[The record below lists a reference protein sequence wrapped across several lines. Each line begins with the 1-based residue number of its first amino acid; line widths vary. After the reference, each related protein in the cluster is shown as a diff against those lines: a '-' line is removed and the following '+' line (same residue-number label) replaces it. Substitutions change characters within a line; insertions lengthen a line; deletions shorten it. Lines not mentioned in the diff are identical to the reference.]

1 MPRIGTDE
9 WVSEQELRTEYYT
22 GLTAP
27 ARRAFDRVGPGPRFF
42 VFLGICALFPFL
54 TDSAFLIRVGVN
66 VLLFALLAL
75 GLNIVVGW
83 AGLLDLGYI
92 AFYGFGAYMYAWV
105 SSDHFDIHLP
115 TELAIPLVVAAS
127 ALLGL
132 LLGLPSWRLVG
143 DYLAITTLFFAQ
155 IFVELALNLDRI
167 NLPWREEPL
176 NLTGG
181 PNGIPGIDRMEIFGI
196 ELADVRDYYFLL
208 LVLLALIA
216 CGLFYLNDSR
226 TGRGWRASREDP
238 LAAELMTT
246 PVNRLKL
253 LAFAMGAAI
262 AGLTGS
268 IFAAVQTGVFP
279 QNFEVVLLIM
289 IYAALILGGAGS
301 IAGAVLGAIVVAS
314 VPEILRTPENARW
327 LFYGALV
334 AVLVATVRPWR
345 RLALV
350 GAAVIAF
357 GFIVR
362 GLVAWIWPEG
372 VAGEPAGETLGGFI
386 DAWVVIPGNL
396 ENQEL
401 IGNIAFVLLV
411 AAALTLTQLRGDA
424 RTILL
429 VPTIYLAA
437 FVWENRLIEQPSVTR
452 QLLFGAIL
460 VAMMTMRPQ
469 GLLGTPRVENPI

>member
-9 WVSEQELRTEYYT
+9 WVEQQELRTEYYT

-27 ARRAFDRVGPGPRFF
+27 ARRAFDRVGPSPRFF
-42 VFLGICALFPFL
+42 AFLAICAAFPFL

-83 AGLLDLGYI
+83 AGLLDLGYV

-105 SSDHFDIHLP
+105 SSGQFDIHLP
-115 TELAIPLVVAAS
+115 TELAILLVVTAS

-155 IFVELALNLDRI
+155 IFVELTLNLDRLQ
-167 NLPWREEPL
+167 LPWMDEPL
-176 NLTGG
+176 DLTGG
-181 PNGIPGIDRMEIFGI
+181 PNGIPGIDRMQILGI
-196 ELADVRDYYFLL
+196 ELPGVRDYFFLL
-208 LVLLALIA
+208 LIVFALVVI
-216 CGLFYLNDSR
+216 GLYYVNESR

-262 AGLTGS
+262 AGLSGS

-301 IAGAVLGAIVVAS
+301 ISGAILGAIIVAS
-314 VPEILRTPENARW
+314 VPEILRTPENARF
-327 LFYGALV
+327 LFYAAAI
-334 AVLVATVRPWR
+334 AVLVATVRPWQ
-345 RLALV
+345 RLAIVV
-350 GAAVIAF
+350 GAVVAF
-357 GFIVR
+357 GAVVYQVVALAWPTGVEGELAGGTFS
-362 GLVAWIWPEG
+362 GLLESWM
-372 VAGEPAGETLGGFI
+372 
-386 DAWVVIPGNL
+386 VIPG

-411 AAALTLTQLRGDA
+411 AAVLTLTQLRGDA
-424 RTILL
+424 RLVLL
-429 VPTIYLAA
+429 VPTLYLAS
-437 FVWENRLIEQPSVTR
+437 FVWENRLIAQPSVTR

-460 VAMMTMRPQ
+460 VAMMTKRPH

>member
-9 WVSEQELRTEYYT
+9 WVEQQELRTEYYT

-42 VFLGICALFPFL
+42 AFLAICAAFPFV
-54 TDSAFLIRVGVN
+54 TDSPFLIRVGVN

-83 AGLLDLGYI
+83 AGLLDLGYV
-92 AFYGFGAYMYAWV
+92 AFYGFGAYTYAWV
-105 SSDHFDIHLP
+105 SSNQFDIHLP
-115 TELAIPLVVAAS
+115 TELAIPLVVTAS

-155 IFVELALNLDRI
+155 IFVELALNLDRV

-176 NLTGG
+176 DLTGG
-181 PNGIPGIDRMEIFGI
+181 PNGIPGLDPMRIFTIDF
-196 ELADVRDYYFLL
+196 LQTRDYFFLL
-208 LVLLALIA
+208 LVLFALVTV
-216 CGLFYLNDSR
+216 GLYYVNESR

-301 IAGAVLGAIVVAS
+301 ISGAILGAIIVAS
-314 VPEILRTPENARW
+314 VPEILRTPENARF
-327 LFYGALV
+327 LFYAAAI
-334 AVLVATVRPWR
+334 AVLVATVRPWQ
-345 RLALV
+345 RLAAV
-350 GAAVIAF
+350 VAAVVAF
-357 GFIVR
+357 GAVVYQVVA
-362 GLVAWIWPEG
+362 LVW
-372 VAGEPAGETLGGFI
+372 PAGVEGELSGGRFSGLLES
-386 DAWVVIPGNL
+386 WMVVPGEHQQL
-396 ENQEL
+396 T
-401 IGNIAFVLLV
+401 GNIAFVLLV
-411 AAALTLTQLRGDA
+411 AAVLTLTVLRGDA
-424 RTILL
+424 RLVLL
-429 VPTIYLAA
+429 VPTLYLAS
-437 FVWENRLIEQPSVTR
+437 FVWETRLIAQPSVTR

-460 VAMMTMRPQ
+460 VAMMTRRPH
-469 GLLGTPRVENPI
+469 GLLGTPRVENPV

>member
-1 MPRIGTDE
+1 MARIGTDE
-9 WVSEQELRTEYYT
+9 WVSEQELRTEYYR

-42 VFLGICALFPFL
+42 VFLGICALVPFL

-83 AGLLDLGYI
+83 AGLLDLGYV
-92 AFYGFGAYMYAWV
+92 AFYGFGAYMYAWL
-105 SSDHFDIHLP
+105 SSSQFDVHLP
-115 TELAIPLVVAAS
+115 TELTIPIVIAAS
-127 ALLGL
+127 AGLGL

-155 IFVELALNLDRI
+155 IFVELTLNLDRI
-167 NLPWREEPL
+167 NLPWRDEAL

-181 PNGIPGIDRMEIFGI
+181 PNGIPGIDRMDILGI
-196 ELADVRDYYFLL
+196 QLDHVRDYYFLL
-208 LVLLALIA
+208 LILLALIVV
-216 CGLFYLNDSR
+216 GLFYLNDSR

-279 QNFEVVLLIM
+279 QNFEVTLLIM

-301 IAGAVLGAIVVAS
+301 ISGAVLGAIVVAHD
-314 VPEILRTPENARW
+314 
-327 LFYGALV
+327 Y
-334 AVLVATVRPWR
+334 
-345 RLALV
+345 
-350 GAAVIAF
+350 
-357 GFIVR
+357 
-362 GLVAWIWPEG
+362 
-372 VAGEPAGETLGGFI
+372 
-386 DAWVVIPGNL
+386 
-396 ENQEL
+396 
-401 IGNIAFVLLV
+401 
-411 AAALTLTQLRGDA
+411 
-424 RTILL
+424 
-429 VPTIYLAA
+429 
-437 FVWENRLIEQPSVTR
+437 
-452 QLLFGAIL
+452 
-460 VAMMTMRPQ
+460 
-469 GLLGTPRVENPI
+469 

>member
-9 WVSEQELRTEYYT
+9 WVEQQELRTERYT

-27 ARRAFDRVGPGPRFF
+27 ARRAFDRVGPGPRFLAF
-42 VFLGICALFPFL
+42 VAICAVFGIVTDSPFL
-54 TDSAFLIRVGVN
+54 QRVGVN

-83 AGLLDLGYI
+83 AGLLDLGYV
-92 AFYGFGAYMYAWV
+92 AFYGFGAYTYAWV
-105 SSDHFDIHLP
+105 SSGHFDVHLP
-115 TELAIPLVVAAS
+115 TELAIPLVVTAS

-155 IFVELALNLDRI
+155 VFFELAVNLDRV
-167 NLPWREEPL
+167 NLPWRDEPL
-176 NLTGG
+176 DLTGG
-181 PNGIPGIDRMEIFGI
+181 PNGIPGLDPMRIVTIDFHTTK
-196 ELADVRDYYFLL
+196 DYFFLL
-208 LVLLALIA
+208 LAIFALVTVALYFI
-216 CGLFYLNDSR
+216 NESR

-262 AGLTGS
+262 AGLSGS

-301 IAGAVLGAIVVAS
+301 ISGAILGAIIVAS
-314 VPEILRTPENARW
+314 VPEILRTPDNARF
-327 LFYGALV
+327 LFYAAAI
-334 AVLVATVRPWR
+334 AVLLATVRPWQ
-345 RLALV
+345 RLAV
-350 GAAVIAF
+350 VVAAVVAF
-357 GFIVR
+357 GAIVYQV
-362 GLVAWIWPEG
+362 VALAWPEG
-372 VAGEPAGETLGGFI
+372 VEGELAGGRFSGLLES
-386 DAWVVIPGNL
+386 WMVIPG
-396 ENQEL
+396 ENREL

-411 AAALTLTQLRGDA
+411 AGILALTQLRADA
-424 RTILL
+424 RVMLL
-429 VPTIYLAA
+429 VPTLYLAS
-437 FVWENRLIEQPSVTR
+437 FVWENRLIAQPSVTR

-460 VAMMTMRPQ
+460 VAMMTRRPH

>member
-1 MPRIGTDE
+1 MHRIGTDE
-9 WVSEQELRTEYYT
+9 WVEQQELRTEYYT

-42 VFLGICALFPFL
+42 VFLAICAAFPFV
-54 TDSAFLIRVGVN
+54 TDSPFLHRVGVN

-83 AGLLDLGYI
+83 AGLLDLGYV
-92 AFYGFGAYMYAWV
+92 AFYGFGAYMYAWL
-105 SSDHFDIHLP
+105 SSNHFDIDLP
-115 TELAIPLVVAAS
+115 TELTIPIVVTAA

-155 IFVELALNLDRI
+155 IFVELTLNLDRV

-176 NLTGG
+176 DLTGG
-181 PNGIPGIDRMEIFGI
+181 PNGIPGLDPMRIFTIDFHTTK
-196 ELADVRDYYFLL
+196 DYYFLL
-208 LVLLALIA
+208 LVLLALVTV
-216 CGLFYLNDSR
+216 GLYYVNESR

-262 AGLTGS
+262 AGLSGS

-301 IAGAVLGAIVVAS
+301 ISGAILGAIIVAS
-314 VPEILRTPENARW
+314 VPEILRTPENARF
-327 LFYGALV
+327 LFYAAAI
-334 AVLVATVRPWR
+334 AVLVATVRPWQ
-345 RLALV
+345 RLAV
-350 GAAVIAF
+350 VVAAVVAF
-357 GFIVR
+357 GAIVYQV
-362 GLVAWIWPEG
+362 VALAW
-372 VAGEPAGETLGGFI
+372 PAGVEGELSGGRFSGLLES
-386 DAWVVIPGNL
+386 WMVVPG

-411 AAALTLTQLRGDA
+411 AAVLTLTQLRGDA
-424 RTILL
+424 RLVLL
-429 VPTIYLAA
+429 DPTLYLAS
-437 FVWENRLIEQPSVTR
+437 FVWENRLINQPSVTR

-460 VAMMTMRPQ
+460 VAMMTRRPH
-469 GLLGTPRVENPI
+469 GLLGTPRVESPV

>member
-1 MPRIGTDE
+1 MSRIGTDE
-9 WVSEQELRTEYYT
+9 WVEQQELRTEYYT
-22 GLTAP
+22 GLTGP

-42 VFLGICALFPFL
+42 VFLAICALFPFL
-54 TDSAFLIRVGVN
+54 TDSPFLHRVGVN

-83 AGLLDLGYI
+83 AGLLDLGYV
-92 AFYGFGAYMYAWV
+92 AFYGFGAYMYAWL
-105 SSDHFDIHLP
+105 SSNHFDIDLP
-115 TELAIPLVVAAS
+115 TELTIPIVVTAA

-155 IFVELALNLDRI
+155 IFVELTLNLDRV

-176 NLTGG
+176 DLTGG
-181 PNGIPGIDRMEIFGI
+181 PNGIPGLEPMRIFTIDFHTTK
-196 ELADVRDYYFLL
+196 DYYFLL
-208 LVLLALIA
+208 LFLLALVMV
-216 CGLFYLNDSR
+216 GLYYVNESR

-262 AGLTGS
+262 AGLSGS

-289 IYAALILGGAGS
+289 ISAALILGGAGS
-301 IAGAVLGAIVVAS
+301 ISGAILGAIIVAS
-314 VPEILRTPENARW
+314 VPEILRTPENARF
-327 LFYGALV
+327 LFYAAAI
-334 AVLVATVRPWR
+334 AVLVATVRPWQ
-345 RLALV
+345 RLAV
-350 GAAVIAF
+350 VVAAVVAF
-357 GFIVR
+357 GAIVYQV
-362 GLVAWIWPEG
+362 VALAWPEG
-372 VAGEPAGETLGGFI
+372 VEGELSGGTFSGLLES
-386 DAWVVIPGNL
+386 WMVVPG

-411 AAALTLTQLRGDA
+411 AAVLTLTQLRGDA
-424 RTILL
+424 RLVLL
-429 VPTIYLAA
+429 VPTLYLAS
-437 FVWENRLIEQPSVTR
+437 FVWENRLINQPSVTR

-460 VAMMTMRPQ
+460 VAMMTRRPH
-469 GLLGTPRVENPI
+469 GLLGTPRVESPI

>member
-9 WVSEQELRTEYYT
+9 WVEQQELRSEYYT
-22 GLTAP
+22 GLTGP

-42 VFLGICALFPFL
+42 AFLAVCAIFPFT
-54 TDSAFLIRVGVN
+54 TDSDFLIRVGVN

-83 AGLLDLGYI
+83 AGLLDLGYV
-92 AFYGFGAYMYAWV
+92 AFYGFGAYMYAWL
-105 SSDHFDIHLP
+105 SSSQFDIHLP
-115 TELAIPLVVAAS
+115 TELVIPIVITAS

-155 IFVELALNLDRI
+155 IFVELMLNLDR
-167 NLPWREEPL
+167 LTPPWSDEPL
-176 NLTGG
+176 DVTGG
-181 PNGIPGIDRMEIFGI
+181 PNGIPGLDDMRIFTIDI
-196 ELADVRDYYFLL
+196 EQTQDYYYLL
-208 LVLLALIA
+208 LAVFAVVVV
-216 CGLFYLNDSR
+216 GLYYINESR

-253 LAFAMGAAI
+253 LAFAMGAAV

-279 QNFEVVLLIM
+279 QNFEVALLIM

-301 IAGAVLGAIVVAS
+301 ISGAVLGAIIVAS
-314 VPEILRTPENARW
+314 VPEILRTPENARY
-327 LFYGALV
+327 LFYGALI
-334 AVLVATVRPWR
+334 AVLVATVKPWQR
-345 RLALV
+345 LV
-350 GAAVIAF
+350 GVVVAAIVF
-357 GFIVR
+357 GFAVY
-362 GLVAWIWPEG
+362 GLVELIWPDVVTG
-372 VAGEPAGETLGGFI
+372 VDDGGLGGLLDSWVLVIDDHETLINFS
-386 DAWVVIPGNL
+386 
-396 ENQEL
+396 
-401 IGNIAFVLLV
+401 FVFLV
-411 AAALTLTQLRGDA
+411 AAVLTLTVLRGES
-424 RTILL
+424 RTLLL

-437 FVWENRLIEQPSVTR
+437 FVWENRLINEPSVTR

-460 VAMMTMRPQ
+460 IAMMTKRPH
-469 GLLGTPRVENPI
+469 GLLGTPRVENPV

>member
-1 MPRIGTDE
+1 MHRIGTDE
-9 WVSEQELRTEYYT
+9 WVEQQELRTEYYT

-42 VFLGICALFPFL
+42 VFLAICAAFPFV
-54 TDSAFLIRVGVN
+54 TDSPFLHRVGVN

-83 AGLLDLGYI
+83 AGLLDLGYV
-92 AFYGFGAYMYAWV
+92 AFYGFGAYMYAWL
-105 SSDHFDIHLP
+105 SSNHFDIDLP
-115 TELAIPLVVAAS
+115 TELTIPIVVTAA

-155 IFVELALNLDRI
+155 IFVELTLNLDRV

-176 NLTGG
+176 DLTGG
-181 PNGIPGIDRMEIFGI
+181 PNGIPGLDPMWIFTIDFHTTK
-196 ELADVRDYYFLL
+196 DYYFLL
-208 LVLLALIA
+208 LVLLALVTV
-216 CGLFYLNDSR
+216 GLYYVNESR

-262 AGLTGS
+262 AGLSGS

-301 IAGAVLGAIVVAS
+301 ISGAILGAIIVAS
-314 VPEILRTPENARW
+314 VPEILRTPENARF
-327 LFYGALV
+327 LFYAAAI
-334 AVLVATVRPWR
+334 AVLVATVRPWQ
-345 RLALV
+345 RLAV
-350 GAAVIAF
+350 VVAAVVAF
-357 GFIVR
+357 GAIVYQV
-362 GLVAWIWPEG
+362 VALAW
-372 VAGEPAGETLGGFI
+372 PAGVEGELSGGRFSGLLES
-386 DAWVVIPGNL
+386 WMVVPG

-411 AAALTLTQLRGDA
+411 AAVLTLTQLRGDA
-424 RTILL
+424 RLVLL
-429 VPTIYLAA
+429 VPTLYLAS
-437 FVWENRLIEQPSVTR
+437 FVWENRLINQPSVTR

-460 VAMMTMRPQ
+460 VAMMTRRPH
-469 GLLGTPRVENPI
+469 GLLGTPRVESPV

>member
-9 WVSEQELRTEYYT
+9 WVSEQELRTEYYR

-42 VFLGICALFPFL
+42 AFLAICALFPFL

-66 VLLFALLAL
+66 VMLFALLAL

-83 AGLLDLGYI
+83 AGLLDLGYV
-92 AFYGFGAYMYAWV
+92 AFYGFGAYMYAWI
-105 SSDHFDIHLP
+105 SSAHFDVHLP
-115 TELAIPLVVAAS
+115 TELAIPIVVAAS
-127 ALLGL
+127 ACLGL

-155 IFVELALNLDRI
+155 IFVELALNLDRV
-167 NLPWREEPL
+167 NLPWRDEPL
-176 NLTGG
+176 DLTGG
-181 PNGIPGIDRMEIFGI
+181 PNGIPGIDRMSLFGI
-196 ELADVRDYYFLL
+196 QLDDVRDYYFLL
-208 LVLLALIA
+208 LILLALIVV
-216 CGLFYLNDSR
+216 GLFYLNDSR

-279 QNFEVVLLIM
+279 QNFEVTLLIM

-301 IAGAVLGAIVVAS
+301 ISGAVLGAIVVAA

-327 LFYGALV
+327 LFYCALVLALLV
-334 AVLVATVRPWR
+334 AVRPWT
-345 RLALV
+345 RLAVVAGAVVGFGFVVHALV
-350 GAAVIAF
+350 GW
-357 GFIVR
+357 
-362 GLVAWIWPEG
+362 LW
-372 VAGEPAGETLGGFI
+372 PAGVEGETSGGTLAGVL
-386 DAWVVIPGNL
+386 DSWVFVPAESQDTVGNV
-396 ENQEL
+396 
-401 IGNIAFVLLV
+401 AFVLLV
-411 AAALTLTQLRGDA
+411 AAVLWLTTLRGNA
-424 RTILL
+424 RIAVL

-437 FVWENRLIEQPSVTR
+437 FVWENRLVEQPSVTR

-460 VAMMTMRPQ
+460 VAMMTTRPQ

>member
-1 MPRIGTDE
+1 
-9 WVSEQELRTEYYT
+9 
-22 GLTAP
+22 
-27 ARRAFDRVGPGPRFF
+27 
-42 VFLGICALFPFL
+42 
-54 TDSAFLIRVGVN
+54 VGVN

-92 AFYGFGAYMYAWV
+92 AFYGFGAYTYAWV
-105 SSDHFDIHLP
+105 SSSQFDVHLP
-115 TELAIPLVVAAS
+115 TELAIPLVVTAS

-155 IFVELALNLDRI
+155 IFVELMLNLDR
-167 NLPWREEPL
+167 LTPPWADEPL
-176 NLTGG
+176 DVTGG
-181 PNGIPGIDRMEIFGI
+181 PNGIPGLDDMRIFTVDI
-196 ELADVRDYYFLL
+196 EQVQDYYFLL
-208 LVLLALIA
+208 LVIFAVIVV
-216 CGLFYLNDSR
+216 GLYYINQSR

-253 LAFAMGAAI
+253 LAFAMGAAV

-279 QNFEVVLLIM
+279 QNFEVALLIM

-301 IAGAVLGAIVVAS
+301 ISGAVLGAVIVAA
-314 VPEILRTPENARW
+314 VPEILRTPENARY
-327 LFYGALV
+327 LFYG
-334 AVLVATVRPWR
+334 VLIASLLIVVRPWKR
-345 RLALV
+345 VA
-350 GAAVIAF
+350 GIFAAVIVF
-357 GFIVR
+357 GFAVHEIV
-362 GLVAWIWPEG
+362 AFIWPDVVVGVEG
-372 VAGEPAGETLGGFI
+372 GGLGGLLDSWVLVIEDHETLVNF
-386 DAWVVIPGNL
+386 
-396 ENQEL
+396 
-401 IGNIAFVLLV
+401 AFVFLV
-411 AAALTLTQLRGDA
+411 AAVLILTQLRGES
-424 RTILL
+424 RMLLL

-437 FVWENRLIEQPSVTR
+437 FVWENRLVTEPSVTR

-460 VAMMTMRPQ
+460 IAMMTKRPQ

>member
-9 WVSEQELRTEYYT
+9 WASEQELRTEYYT
-22 GLTAP
+22 GFTAP

-42 VFLGICALFPFL
+42 AFLAICALFPFL

-66 VLLFALLAL
+66 VMLFALLAL

-83 AGLLDLGYI
+83 AGLLDLGYV
-92 AFYGFGAYMYAWV
+92 AFYGFGAYMYAWI

-115 TELAIPLVVAAS
+115 TELAIPIVVAAS
-127 ALLGL
+127 AGLGL

-155 IFVELALNLDRI
+155 IFVELALNLDRV
-167 NLPWREEPL
+167 NLPWRDEPL

-181 PNGIPGIDRMEIFGI
+181 PNGIPGIDRMDILGI
-196 ELADVRDYYFLL
+196 QLDHVRDYYFLL
-208 LVLLALIA
+208 LILLALIVV
-216 CGLFYLNDSR
+216 GLFYLNDSR

-253 LAFAMGAAI
+253 LAFAMGASI

-279 QNFEVVLLIM
+279 QNFEVTLLIM

-301 IAGAVLGAIVVAS
+301 ISGAVLGAIVVAA

-327 LFYGALV
+327 LFYCALV
-334 AVLVATVRPWR
+334 LALVVTVRPWT
-345 RLALV
+345 RLAAVAGAIVGFGLV
-350 GAAVIAF
+350 LRV
-357 GFIVR
+357 
-362 GLVAWIWPEG
+362 LVAWLWPAG
-372 VAGEPAGETLGGFI
+372 VEGEPSGGTLAGLL
-386 DAWVVIPGNL
+386 DSWVFLPG
-396 ENQEL
+396 ENQDT
-401 IGNIAFVLLV
+401 IGNVAFVLLV
-411 AAALTLTQLRGDA
+411 AAVLWLTTLRGTE
-424 RTILL
+424 RMLVL

-437 FVWENRLIEQPSVTR
+437 FVWENRLVEQPSVTR

-460 VAMMTMRPQ
+460 VAMMTSRPQ
-469 GLLGTPRVENPI
+469 GLLGTPRVESPI

>member
-1 MPRIGTDE
+1 MSRIGTDE
-9 WVSEQELRTEYYT
+9 WVEQQELRTEYYT

-54 TDSAFLIRVGVN
+54 TDSPFLHRVGVN

-83 AGLLDLGYI
+83 AGLLDLGYV
-92 AFYGFGAYMYAWV
+92 AFYGFGAYMYAWL
-105 SSDHFDIHLP
+105 SSNHFDIDLP
-115 TELAIPLVVAAS
+115 TELTIPIVVTAA

-155 IFVELALNLDRI
+155 IFVELTLNLDRV

-176 NLTGG
+176 DLTGG
-181 PNGIPGIDRMEIFGI
+181 PNGIPGLEPMRILTIDFHTTK
-196 ELADVRDYYFLL
+196 DYFFLL
-208 LVLLALIA
+208 LVILALVMV
-216 CGLFYLNDSR
+216 GLYYVNESR

-262 AGLTGS
+262 AGLSGS

-301 IAGAVLGAIVVAS
+301 ISGAILGAIIVAS
-314 VPEILRTPENARW
+314 VPEILRTPENARF
-327 LFYGALV
+327 LFYAAAI
-334 AVLVATVRPWR
+334 AVLVATVRPWQ
-345 RLALV
+345 RLAIV
-350 GAAVIAF
+350 VAAVVAF
-357 GFIVR
+357 GAILYQVVALVWPPGVEGELAGGTFS
-362 GLVAWIWPEG
+362 GLLESWMV
-372 VAGEPAGETLGGFI
+372 VPAEHQ
-386 DAWVVIPGNL
+386 A
-396 ENQEL
+396 L
-401 IGNIAFVLLV
+401 IGNIAFVVLV
-411 AAALTLTQLRGDA
+411 ACVLTLTQLQGDA
-424 RTILL
+424 RLVLL
-429 VPTIYLAA
+429 VPTLYLAS
-437 FVWENRLIEQPSVTR
+437 FVWENRLIAQPSVTR

-460 VAMMTMRPQ
+460 VAMMTRRPH
-469 GLLGTPRVENPI
+469 GLLGTPRVESPV

>member
-1 MPRIGTDE
+1 VSRIGTDE
-9 WVSEQELRTEYYT
+9 WVEEQELRTEYYT

-27 ARRAFDRVGPGPRFF
+27 ARRAFDRVGPTPRFF

-54 TDSAFLIRVGVN
+54 TDSPFLHRIGVN

-83 AGLLDLGYI
+83 AGLLDLGYV
-92 AFYGFGAYMYAWV
+92 AFYGFGAYTYAWL
-105 SSDHFDIHLP
+105 SSNHFDVDLP
-115 TELAIPLVVAAS
+115 TEATIPIVVAAT

-155 IFVELALNLDRI
+155 IFVELTLNLDRV
-167 NLPWREEPL
+167 NVPWRDEPL
-176 NLTGG
+176 DLTGG
-181 PNGIPGIDRMEIFGI
+181 PNGIPGLEPMRILTIDFHT
-196 ELADVRDYYFLL
+196 LKDYYLLL
-208 LVLLALIA
+208 LVVFALVTVA
-216 CGLFYLNDSR
+216 LYYVNESR

-262 AGLTGS
+262 AGLSGS

-301 IAGAVLGAIVVAS
+301 ISGAILGAIIVAS
-314 VPEILRTPENARW
+314 VPEILRTPENARF
-327 LFYGALV
+327 LFYASAI
-334 AVLVATVRPWR
+334 AVLVATVRPWQ
-345 RLALV
+345 RLAV
-350 GAAVIAF
+350 VVAAVVAF
-357 GFIVR
+357 GAIVYQVVA
-362 GLVAWIWPEG
+362 LVW
-372 VAGEPAGETLGGFI
+372 PAGVEGELAGGTFSGLLES
-386 DAWVVIPGNL
+386 WMVIPS
-396 ENQEL
+396 ENQAL

-411 AAALTLTQLRGDA
+411 AAVLTLTQLRGDA
-424 RTILL
+424 RLLLL
-429 VPTIYLAA
+429 VPTLYLAS
-437 FVWENRLIEQPSVTR
+437 FVWENRLIAQPSVTR

-460 VAMMTMRPQ
+460 VAMMTRRPH
-469 GLLGTPRVENPI
+469 GLLGTPRVESPI

>member
-1 MPRIGTDE
+1 MSRIGTDE
-9 WVSEQELRTEYYT
+9 WVEQQELRTEYYT

-27 ARRAFDRVGPGPRFF
+27 ARRAFDRVGPTPRFF

-54 TDSAFLIRVGVN
+54 TDSPFLHRVGVN

-83 AGLLDLGYI
+83 AGLLDLGYV
-92 AFYGFGAYMYAWV
+92 AFYGFGAYTYAWL
-105 SSDHFDIHLP
+105 SSNQFDYHLP
-115 TELAIPLVVAAS
+115 TEATIAIVVAAT

-155 IFVELALNLDRI
+155 IFVELTLNLDRI
-167 NLPWREEPL
+167 NLPWRDEAL
-176 NLTGG
+176 DLTGG
-181 PNGIPGIDRMEIFGI
+181 PNGIPGLDPMRIFTIDFHTTK
-196 ELADVRDYYFLL
+196 DYYFLL
-208 LVLLALIA
+208 LVLLALVTV
-216 CGLFYLNDSR
+216 GLYYVNESR

-262 AGLTGS
+262 AGLSGS

-301 IAGAVLGAIVVAS
+301 ISGAILGAIIVAS
-314 VPEILRTPENARW
+314 VPEILRTPENARF
-327 LFYGALV
+327 LFYAAAI
-334 AVLVATVRPWR
+334 AVLVATVRPWQ
-345 RLALV
+345 RLAV
-350 GAAVIAF
+350 VVAAVVAF
-357 GFIVR
+357 GAVVYQVVA
-362 GLVAWIWPEG
+362 LVWPEG
-372 VAGEPAGETLGGFI
+372 VEGELAGGTFSGLLESWMVVPAEH
-386 DAWVVIPGNL
+386 
-396 ENQEL
+396 QEL
-401 IGNIAFVLLV
+401 IGNIAFVVLV
-411 AAALTLTQLRGDA
+411 AAVLTLTQLRGDA
-424 RTILL
+424 RLVLL
-429 VPTIYLAA
+429 VPTLYLAS
-437 FVWENRLIEQPSVTR
+437 FVWENRLINQPSVTR

-460 VAMMTMRPQ
+460 VAMMTRRPH
-469 GLLGTPRVENPI
+469 GLLGTPRVESPI

>member
-9 WVSEQELRTEYYT
+9 WVEQQELRTEYYT

-54 TDSAFLIRVGVN
+54 TDSPFLHRVGVN

-83 AGLLDLGYI
+83 AGLLDLGYV
-92 AFYGFGAYMYAWV
+92 AFYGFGAYMYAWL
-105 SSDHFDIHLP
+105 SSSQFDVHLP
-115 TELAIPLVVAAS
+115 TELAILLVVTAS

-155 IFVELALNLDRI
+155 IFVELTTNLDRL
-167 NLPWREEPL
+167 NLPWRDEPL
-176 NLTGG
+176 DLTGG
-181 PNGIPGIDRMEIFGI
+181 PNGIPGLDAMRIFTIDFHTTK
-196 ELADVRDYYFLL
+196 DYFFLL
-208 LVLLALIA
+208 LVVLAVVTI
-216 CGLFYLNDSR
+216 GLYYVNESR

-301 IAGAVLGAIVVAS
+301 ISGAILGAIIVAS
-314 VPEILRTPENARW
+314 VPEILRTPENARF
-327 LFYGALV
+327 LFYAAAI
-334 AVLVATVRPWR
+334 AVLIATVRPWQ
-345 RLALV
+345 RLAV
-350 GAAVIAF
+350 VVAAVVAF
-357 GFIVR
+357 GAVVYQVVALVWPTGVEGELSGGRFS
-362 GLVAWIWPEG
+362 GLLESWMV
-372 VAGEPAGETLGGFI
+372 VPA
-386 DAWVVIPGNL
+386 

-401 IGNIAFVLLV
+401 IGQIAYVLLV
-411 AAALTLTQLRGDA
+411 AAVLTLTQLRGDA
-424 RTILL
+424 RLILL
-429 VPTIYLAA
+429 VPTLYLAS
-437 FVWENRLIEQPSVTR
+437 FVWENVLIDQPSVTR
-452 QLLFGAIL
+452 QILFGAIL
-460 VAMMTMRPQ
+460 VAMMTRRPH

>member
-1 MPRIGTDE
+1 MSRIGTDE
-9 WVSEQELRTEYYT
+9 WVEQQELRTEYYT
-22 GLTAP
+22 GLTGP

-42 VFLGICALFPFL
+42 VFLAICALFPFL
-54 TDSAFLIRVGVN
+54 TDSPFLHRVGVN

-83 AGLLDLGYI
+83 AGLLDLGYV
-92 AFYGFGAYMYAWV
+92 AFYGFGAYMYAWL
-105 SSDHFDIHLP
+105 SSNHFDIDLP
-115 TELAIPLVVAAS
+115 TELTIPIVVTAA

-155 IFVELALNLDRI
+155 IFVELTLNLDRV

-176 NLTGG
+176 DLTGG
-181 PNGIPGIDRMEIFGI
+181 PNGIPGLEPMRIFTIDFHTTK
-196 ELADVRDYYFLL
+196 DYYFLL
-208 LVLLALIA
+208 LFLLALVMV
-216 CGLFYLNDSR
+216 GLYYVNESR
-226 TGRGWRASREDP
+226 TCRGWRASREDP

-262 AGLTGS
+262 AGLSGS

-301 IAGAVLGAIVVAS
+301 ISGAILGAIIVAS
-314 VPEILRTPENARW
+314 VPEILRTPENARF
-327 LFYGALV
+327 LFYA
-334 AVLVATVRPWR
+334 AAIAALVATVRPWQ
-345 RLALV
+345 RLAV
-350 GAAVIAF
+350 VVAAVVAF
-357 GFIVR
+357 GAIVYQV
-362 GLVAWIWPEG
+362 VALAWPEG
-372 VAGEPAGETLGGFI
+372 VEGELSGGTFSGLLES
-386 DAWVVIPGNL
+386 WMVVPG

-411 AAALTLTQLRGDA
+411 AAVLTLTQLRGDA
-424 RTILL
+424 RLVLL
-429 VPTIYLAA
+429 VPTLYLAS
-437 FVWENRLIEQPSVTR
+437 FVWENRLINQPSVTR

-460 VAMMTMRPQ
+460 VAMMTRRPH
-469 GLLGTPRVENPI
+469 GLLGTPRVESPI

>member
-1 MPRIGTDE
+1 MHRIGTDE
-9 WVSEQELRTEYYT
+9 WVEQQELRTEYYT

-42 VFLGICALFPFL
+42 VFLAICAAFPFV
-54 TDSAFLIRVGVN
+54 TDSPFLHRVGVN

-83 AGLLDLGYI
+83 AGLLDLGYV
-92 AFYGFGAYMYAWV
+92 AFYGFGAYMYAWL
-105 SSDHFDIHLP
+105 SSNHFDIDLP
-115 TELAIPLVVAAS
+115 TELTIPIVVTAA

-155 IFVELALNLDRI
+155 IFVELTLNLDRV

-176 NLTGG
+176 DLTGG
-181 PNGIPGIDRMEIFGI
+181 PNGIPGLDPMRIFTIDFHTTK
-196 ELADVRDYYFLL
+196 DYYFLL
-208 LVLLALIA
+208 LVLLALVTV
-216 CGLFYLNDSR
+216 GLYYVNESR

-262 AGLTGS
+262 AGLSGS

-301 IAGAVLGAIVVAS
+301 ISGAILGAIIVAS
-314 VPEILRTPENARW
+314 VPEILRTPENARF
-327 LFYGALV
+327 LFYAAAI
-334 AVLVATVRPWR
+334 AVLVATVRPWQ
-345 RLALV
+345 RLAV
-350 GAAVIAF
+350 VVAAVVAF
-357 GFIVR
+357 GAIVYQV
-362 GLVAWIWPEG
+362 VALAW
-372 VAGEPAGETLGGFI
+372 PAGVEGELSGGRFSGLLES
-386 DAWVVIPGNL
+386 WMVVPG

-411 AAALTLTQLRGDA
+411 AAVLTLTQLRGDA
-424 RTILL
+424 RLVLL
-429 VPTIYLAA
+429 VPTLYLAS
-437 FVWENRLIEQPSVTR
+437 FVWENRLINQPSVTR

-460 VAMMTMRPQ
+460 VAMMTRRPH
-469 GLLGTPRVENPI
+469 GLLGTPRVESPV

>member
-9 WVSEQELRTEYYT
+9 WVEQQELRTEYYT

-42 VFLGICALFPFL
+42 VFLAICAAFPFV
-54 TDSAFLIRVGVN
+54 TDSPFLIRVGVN
-66 VLLFALLAL
+66 VMLFALLAL

-83 AGLLDLGYI
+83 AGLLDLGYV

-105 SSDHFDIHLP
+105 SSDKFDLHLP
-115 TELAIPLVVAAS
+115 TELAIPLVVTAS

-155 IFVELALNLDRI
+155 IFVELALNLDRLT
-167 NLPWREEPL
+167 LPWSDEPI

-181 PNGIPGIDRMEIFGI
+181 PNGIPGLDPMRIFTIDF
-196 ELADVRDYYFLL
+196 LQVRDYFFLL
-208 LVLLALIA
+208 LVIFALVTVA
-216 CGLFYLNDSR
+216 LYYVNESR

-262 AGLTGS
+262 AGLSGS

-301 IAGAVLGAIVVAS
+301 ISGAILGAIIVAS
-314 VPEILRTPENARW
+314 VPEILRTPENARF
-327 LFYGALV
+327 LFYAAAIAL
-334 AVLVATVRPWR
+334 LVTTVRPWT
-345 RLALV
+345 RLAAVV
-350 GAAVIAF
+350 GAVIVF
-357 GFIVR
+357 GALLYQ
-362 GLVAWIWPEG
+362 LVALVWPAG
-372 VAGEPAGETLGGFI
+372 VEGEPAGGTFSGLL
-386 DAWVVIPGNL
+386 DSWMVIPA
-396 ENQEL
+396 EHQEL
-401 IGNIAFVLLV
+401 LGNIGFVLLV
-411 AAALTLTQLRGDA
+411 AAVLALTQLQGDA
-424 RTILL
+424 RAVLL
-429 VPTIYLAA
+429 VPTLYLAS
-437 FVWENRLIEQPSVTR
+437 FVWENRLIAQPSVTR

-460 VAMMTMRPQ
+460 VAMMTRRPH

>member
-1 MPRIGTDE
+1 MARIGTDE

-54 TDSAFLIRVGVN
+54 TDSAFLIRIGVN

-83 AGLLDLGYI
+83 AGLLDLGYV

-105 SSDHFDIHLP
+105 SSDHLDVHLP
-115 TELAIPLVVAAS
+115 TELAIPMVVVAS

-155 IFVELALNLDRI
+155 IFVELTLNLDRI

-181 PNGIPGIDRMEIFGI
+181 PNGIPGIDRMDFFG
-196 ELADVRDYYFLL
+196 LQLDDVRDYYFLL
-208 LVLLALIA
+208 LILLALIA
-216 CGLFYLNDSR
+216 VGLFYLNDSR

-289 IYAALILGGAGS
+289 IYAALILGGVGS
-301 IAGAVLGAIVVAS
+301 IAGAVLGAIVVAA
-314 VPEILRTPENARW
+314 VPEILRTPDNARW
-327 LFYGALV
+327 LFYGAV
-334 AVLVATVRPWR
+334 IAVLVATVRPWK
-345 RLALV
+345 RLAVVV
-350 GAAVIAF
+350 GAIVVFGLAVH
-357 GFIVR
+357 

-372 VAGEPAGETLGGFI
+372 VAGESPGGAFGGI
-386 DAWVVIPGNL
+386 LDSWVVIPA
-396 ENQEL
+396 ESQDTV
-401 IGNIAFVLLV
+401 GNIAFVLLV
-411 AAALTLTQLRGDA
+411 AAVLCLTLLDGNERLF
-424 RTILL
+424 LL

-437 FVWENRLIEQPSVTR
+437 FVWENRLVEQPSVTR

-460 VAMMTMRPQ
+460 VAMMTARPQ

>member
-1 MPRIGTDE
+1 MHRIGTDE
-9 WVSEQELRTEYYT
+9 WVEQQELRTEYYT

-42 VFLGICALFPFL
+42 VFLAICAAFPFV
-54 TDSAFLIRVGVN
+54 TDSPFLHRVGVN

-83 AGLLDLGYI
+83 AGLLDLGYV
-92 AFYGFGAYMYAWV
+92 AFYGFGAYMYAWL
-105 SSDHFDIHLP
+105 SSNHFDIDLP
-115 TELAIPLVVAAS
+115 TELTIPIVVTAA

-155 IFVELALNLDRI
+155 IFVELTLNLDRV

-176 NLTGG
+176 DLTGG
-181 PNGIPGIDRMEIFGI
+181 PNGIPGLDPMRIFTIDFHTTK
-196 ELADVRDYYFLL
+196 DYYFLL
-208 LVLLALIA
+208 LVLLALVTV
-216 CGLFYLNDSR
+216 GLYYVNESR

-301 IAGAVLGAIVVAS
+301 LSGAILGAIVVAA
-314 VPEILRTPENARW
+314 VPEILRTPENARF
-327 LFYGALV
+327 LFYAAAI
-334 AVLVATVRPWR
+334 AVLVATVRPWQ
-345 RLALV
+345 RLAV
-350 GAAVIAF
+350 VVAAVVAF
-357 GFIVR
+357 GAIVYQV
-362 GLVAWIWPEG
+362 VALAW
-372 VAGEPAGETLGGFI
+372 PAGVEGELSGGRFSGLLES
-386 DAWVVIPGNL
+386 WMVVPG

-411 AAALTLTQLRGDA
+411 AAVLTLTQLRGDA
-424 RTILL
+424 RLVLL
-429 VPTIYLAA
+429 VPTLYLAS
-437 FVWENRLIEQPSVTR
+437 FVWENRLINQPSVTR

-460 VAMMTMRPQ
+460 VAMMTRRPH
-469 GLLGTPRVENPI
+469 GLLGTPRVESPV

>member
-9 WVSEQELRTEYYT
+9 WVEQQELRTEYYT

-27 ARRAFDRVGPGPRFF
+27 ARRAFDRVGPTPRFF

-54 TDSAFLIRVGVN
+54 TDSPFLHRVGVN

-83 AGLLDLGYI
+83 AGLLDLGYV
-92 AFYGFGAYMYAWV
+92 AFYGFGAYTYAWL
-105 SSDHFDIHLP
+105 SSNQFDVHLP
-115 TELAIPLVVAAS
+115 TELTIPIVVTAT

-155 IFVELALNLDRI
+155 IFVELTLNLDRV
-167 NLPWREEPL
+167 NLPWRDEPL
-176 NLTGG
+176 DLTGG
-181 PNGIPGIDRMEIFGI
+181 PNGIPGLDPMRIFTIDFHTTK
-196 ELADVRDYYFLL
+196 DYFFLL
-208 LVLLALIA
+208 LVVFALVTVA
-216 CGLFYLNDSR
+216 LYYVNESR

-238 LAAELMTT
+238 LAAALMTT

-262 AGLTGS
+262 AGLSGS

-301 IAGAVLGAIVVAS
+301 ISGAILGAIIVAS
-314 VPEILRTPENARW
+314 VPEILRTPENARF
-327 LFYGALV
+327 LFYAAAI
-334 AVLVATVRPWR
+334 AVLVASVRPWQ
-345 RLALV
+345 RLAV
-350 GAAVIAF
+350 VVAAVVAF
-357 GFIVR
+357 GAIVYQVVA
-362 GLVAWIWPEG
+362 LVWPEG
-372 VAGEPAGETLGGFI
+372 VEGELAGGTFSGLLES
-386 DAWVVIPGNL
+386 WMVIPS

-411 AAALTLTQLRGDA
+411 AAVLTLTQLRGDA
-424 RTILL
+424 RLVLL
-429 VPTIYLAA
+429 VPTLYLAS
-437 FVWENRLIEQPSVTR
+437 FVWENRLIAQPSVTR

-460 VAMMTMRPQ
+460 VAMMTRRPH

>member
-9 WVSEQELRTEYYT
+9 WVEQQELRTEYYT

-42 VFLGICALFPFL
+42 AFLAICAAFPFL
-54 TDSAFLIRVGVN
+54 TDSPFLIRVGVN

-83 AGLLDLGYI
+83 AGLLDLGYV
-92 AFYGFGAYMYAWV
+92 AFYGFGAYTYAWV
-105 SSDHFDIHLP
+105 SSNQFDVHLP

-155 IFVELALNLDRI
+155 IFVELALNLDRV
-167 NLPWREEPL
+167 NLPWREDPL
-176 NLTGG
+176 DLTGG
-181 PNGIPGIDRMEIFGI
+181 PNGIPGLDPMRIFTIDF
-196 ELADVRDYYFLL
+196 LQTRDYFFLL
-208 LVLLALIA
+208 LVVFALVTV
-216 CGLFYLNDSR
+216 GLYYVNESR

-301 IAGAVLGAIVVAS
+301 ISGAILGAIIVAS
-314 VPEILRTPENARW
+314 VPEILRTPENARF
-327 LFYGALV
+327 LFYAAAI
-334 AVLVATVRPWR
+334 AVLVATVRPWQ
-345 RLALV
+345 RLAIV
-350 GAAVIAF
+350 VAAVVAF
-357 GFIVR
+357 GAVVYQVVA
-362 GLVAWIWPEG
+362 LVW
-372 VAGEPAGETLGGFI
+372 PAGVEGELSGGRFSGLLES
-386 DAWVVIPGNL
+386 WMVVPG
-396 ENQEL
+396 ENQQL
-401 IGNIAFVLLV
+401 TGNIAFVLLV
-411 AAALTLTQLRGDA
+411 AAVLTLTVLRGDA
-424 RTILL
+424 RLVLL
-429 VPTIYLAA
+429 VPTLYLAS
-437 FVWENRLIEQPSVTR
+437 FVWENRLIAQPSVTR

-460 VAMMTMRPQ
+460 VAMMTRRPH
-469 GLLGTPRVENPI
+469 GLLGTPRVESPV